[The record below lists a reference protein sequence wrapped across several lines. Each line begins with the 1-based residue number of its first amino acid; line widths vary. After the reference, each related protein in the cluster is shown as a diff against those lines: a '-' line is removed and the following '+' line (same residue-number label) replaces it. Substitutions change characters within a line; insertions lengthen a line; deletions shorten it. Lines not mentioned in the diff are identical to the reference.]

1 MLIEGRRPDGGRV
14 EAGGGVASGSVDRP
28 AALGAAALMKA
39 TALNPAFMVA
49 VADERPV
56 GASADPGIEL
66 RRFVGESETV
76 D

>member
-1 MLIEGRRPDGGRV
+1 MFIEGRRPDGGRV
-14 EAGGGVASGSVDRP
+14 EAGGGVDSGSVEP

-56 GASADPGIEL
+56 GASADPGMEL